1 MDLLYKPKQVS
12 DLLGI
17 PASTLRYYAKLYKDY
32 LSEGVQA
39 SQRRR
44 YNGHDLNTLA
54 MVKDLS
60 SDGIL
65 IADIKGQLDNADID
79 DLYIEIETPQPEEV
93 YQDPPQD
100 NQRSI
105 APIELY
111 DNMLTAMR
119 EDHQTALGAKDTA
132 LEAKDQYIEHLEAE
146 LRRARS
152 PWYSRLFGRDPEG

>member
-1 MDLLYKPKQVS
+1 MDQLYKPKQVS
-12 DLLGI
+12 ELLGI

-79 DLYIEIETPQPEEV
+79 DLYIEIEAPQPEEV
-93 YQDPPQD
+93 SQDTPPQD
-100 NQRSI
+100 ETRAIQ
-105 APIELY
+105 PIELY
-111 DNMLTAMR
+111 DNMLKAMR
-119 EDHQTALGAKDTA
+119 EDHTTA